1 MKALRNTCPCIPHE
15 QSHLKQQRYVDLSA
29 VLPNAY
35 DRSVRHTAPKK
46 GARNTQHRRPALRAH
61 IPKVCTCNLA
71 RQPRYSLCTPQ
82 RFLATPFRQ
91 RFLPS
96 KGTDFHATRVQT
108 FGQGNHS
115 GLRHVLPSSHSPT
128 GKSFWKG
135 GARGGR
141 TFFQK
146 SFPPRKL
153 FSLPISRRLPAVP
166 ETKKSPAERG

>member
-61 IPKVCTCNLA
+61 IPE
-71 RQPRYSLCTPQ
+71 SLHLQLGKTAPVYPLHTP
-82 RFLATPFRQ
+82 AVPCHSFRQ

-96 KGTDFHATRVQT
+96 KGTDFHATQVQT

-115 GLRHVLPSSHSPT
+115 GLRHVLPSSHRPS

-135 GARGGR
+135 GVRGGR

-146 SFPPRKL
+146 GFPQ
-153 FSLPISRRLPAVP
+153 ICRRLPAFP
-166 ETKKSPAERG
+166 NKKIPGGAGIKKDPLAL